1 MNTRA
6 FTRTPVAQAISI
18 ILGST
23 VLLPAVSQA
32 AEQEATNLDEIVVTG
47 IRGSLTSSMNLKRDA
62 TGIVDGIVAEDIGKF
77 PDTNLAESLQRIT
90 GVSIDR
96 SIGEGSK
103 ITVRGVGPDY
113 NLVLLNGRQMP
124 GSSLQ
129 DTGASNSRSFD
140 FANLASEAISGV
152 EVYKTSRASSSTGGI
167 GATVNI
173 KTTRPLDAPGTRFSF
188 GVKGVNDTSAS
199 NLPSNL
205 KGDDFT
211 PELSGIFSM
220 TSEDGTFGIAA
231 TASYQDRQLG
241 FNQAAVGNGW
251 RPFAGDENNWGTI
264 PNEGAP
270 GSQNVTNHPGADDIY
285 SVPQNLG
292 YSVNGIERKRTNGQ
306 LTFQFKPADSLVATL
321 DYTYSEN
328 KVHTRRNELSVWF
341 NFGPSVSN
349 WTDGPVAA
357 PLSYQEIITG
367 PFSDLSMGG
376 AEFATKNE
384 NNSTGFN
391 LSWEASDRLGLEFDF
406 HDSIAT
412 SGADSPFGSNAVL
425 GVATFDRGTTTGDF
439 SKDFPVIS
447 VVLPNGRTNID
458 PALAQVTGSSFR
470 NSYTKAEVQQERLGG
485 NFKITDSS
493 KLDFGVTLTEVN
505 NRSAFANVQSDNTW
519 GGIPG
524 ISPNDYPDDV
534 WQLQH
539 VRGYFDQLDGS
550 SNPNLFNE
558 FFSWN
563 FRDVQQLVA
572 DARSKLVG
580 NAATCALNGVEAV
593 RVPCYEASNRWG
605 TDRRTEEK
613 SKSAFVQYN
622 VDFDTRLPMNLGVGV
637 RYEKTDVTST
647 ALVPIPIAIS
657 WTGNNEFPIQFEPS
671 PGFTTLKGSYDYFLP
686 SLDFS
691 IDLTSSLKLR
701 ASYGESIGRPGWGD
715 IQGGQIL
722 NNLARADGGTASQ
735 GDPNLKPLE
744 SKNYDL
750 ALEWYYGDASYM
762 SVGYFKKDIDNYIGV
777 TTIQSDEFNLPHP
790 GIGAGYYDEAAAACV
805 TAGRPG
811 DITCI
816 RNFIFLNH
824 DGDPGVVRGDDNDAG
839 DQTGTITGIE
849 GDPLA
854 VFDIQVPTNQRSA
867 KLDGWEVAIQHMF
880 GDSGFGASANYTKVD
895 SNLAYDNFNRNN
907 QFAIVGLS
915 DSANFVAFYEKF
927 GWSIRAA
934 YNWRDEFLAGLA
946 DGAGSNPAYVEAYG
960 QIDLNVG
967 YNINDNFSV
976 ALEAINLTDETQRVH
991 GRNSHQALFVTQTGP
1006 RYMIGA
1012 RYKFGQ

>member
-6 FTRTPVAQAISI
+6 FKRTPVAQAISI

-23 VLLPAVSQA
+23 VLVPVFAQDA
-32 AEQEATNLDEIVVTG
+32 NPQEASNLDEIVVTG
-47 IRGSLTSSMNLKRDA
+47 IRGSLTSSMNLKREA

-77 PDTNLAESLQRIT
+77 PDTNLAESLQRIP

-124 GSSLQ
+124 GSSLG

-140 FANLASEAISGV
+140 FANLASEAIAGV

-199 NLPSNL
+199 NLPDNL
-205 KGDDFT
+205 KGSDFT
-211 PELSGIFSM
+211 PEVSGIFSM

-231 TASYQDRQLG
+231 SASYQERDLG

-270 GSQNVTNHPGADDIY
+270 GSDNITNHPGADDIY

-306 LTFQFKPADSLVATL
+306 LTFQFKPMDSMTATL

-328 KVHTRRNELSVWF
+328 KIHTRRNELSVWF
-341 NFGPSVSN
+341 NFGPSVSS
-349 WTDGPVAA
+349 WTDGPVAG
-357 PLSYQEIITG
+357 PLSYSETIPG
-367 PFSDLSMGG
+367 PNFSDLSMGG

-384 NNSTGFN
+384 NNSKGFN
-391 LSWEASDRLGLEFDF
+391 LAWEASDRLGLEFDF
-406 HDSIAT
+406 HDSTAV

-439 SKDFPVIS
+439 SHDFPVIS
-447 VVLPNGRTNID
+447 VVLPNGRTDID
-458 PALAQVTGSSFR
+458 PSLAQVTGSSFR
-470 NSYTKAEVQQERLGG
+470 NSYTKAEVQQEQLRGK
-485 NFKITDSS
+485 FSITDSS
-493 KLDFGVTLTEVN
+493 KLDFGVAFTDVN

-524 ISPNDYPDDV
+524 ITPADYPDEV
-534 WQLQH
+534 WQAQH
-539 VRGYFDQLDGS
+539 VRGYFDNIDGS

-563 FRDVQQLVA
+563 FRDVRQLVA
-572 DARSKLVG
+572 DARGALVG
-580 NAATCALNGVEAV
+580 NAANCALNGVEAI
-593 RVPCYEASNRWG
+593 RVNCYEASNRWG

-613 SKSAFVQYN
+613 SKSAYVQYSMG
-622 VDFDTRLPMNLGVGV
+622 FDTAMPINVGVGV

-647 ALVPIPIAIS
+647 ALVPIPVAIS
-657 WTGNNEFPIQFEPS
+657 WTGNNEFPIQFETS
-671 PGFTTLKGSYDYFLP
+671 PGFTTLTGSYHYLLP

-691 IDLTSSLKLR
+691 MDLTSSLKLR

-722 NNLARADGGTASQ
+722 NNLARANGGTASQ

-750 ALEWYYGDASYM
+750 SVEWYYGDASYM
-762 SVGYFKKDIDNYIGV
+762 SVGYFRKDIDNYIGV
-777 TTIQSDEFNLPHP
+777 TTIQQTLFNLPHP
-790 GIGAGYYDEAAAACV
+790 GIGAGYYDEAAAQC
-805 TAGRPG
+805 PSG

-824 DGDPGVVRGDDNDAG
+824 DGDPGVVRGDDNANG
-839 DQTGTITGIE
+839 DQTGTITGIA
-849 GDPLA
+849 GDPVA

-867 KLDGWEVAIQHMF
+867 VLDGWELAIQHMF
-880 GDSGFGASANYTKVD
+880 GDTGFGAQVNYTKVD
-895 SNLAYDNFNRNN
+895 SNLSYDNFNRNN

-915 DSANFVAFYEKF
+915 DSANVVAFYEKF

-960 QIDLNVG
+960 QLDLNVG
-967 YNINDNFSV
+967 YNINDNLSV
-976 ALEAINLTDETQRVH
+976 AFEAINLTNEIQRLH
-991 GRNSHQALFVTQTGP
+991 GRNQTEALFVTQTGP